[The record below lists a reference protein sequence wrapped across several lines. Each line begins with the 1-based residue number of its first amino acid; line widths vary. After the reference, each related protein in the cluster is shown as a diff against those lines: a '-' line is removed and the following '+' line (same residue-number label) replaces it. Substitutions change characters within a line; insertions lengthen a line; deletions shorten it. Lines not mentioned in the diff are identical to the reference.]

1 MKRKILNILAGVVLG
16 FGMLAGVVATGRSAE
31 AAELNLCD
39 DPEMSD
45 ELKEAAGCRDT
56 TEEKGQTIFGPVEIL
71 IQVVLGVIG
80 VVGVGVIIY
89 GGVTYTISTG
99 DAAKVSKAK
108 NIILY
113 GIVGLVVAGLA
124 YVIVQF
130 ILRSIPT

>member
-1 MKRKILNILAGVVLG
+1 MKRKILNVLAGVVLG
-16 FGMLAGVVATGRSAE
+16 FGMLAGVMVTTQGAE

>member
-1 MKRKILNILAGVVLG
+1 MKRKILNVLAGVVLG
-16 FGMLAGVVATGRSAE
+16 FGMLAGVMATTRGAE

-45 ELKEAAGCRDT
+45 ELKDAAGCRDT